1 VSRTQ
6 AGAVA
11 GLERCHTALTKY
23 IHSGRDIDDF
33 YNESGRRPLNKP
45 SGKPSG
51 NPSNKNAPEN
61 ALTPYDIKDINTM
74 KDEII
79 HDRFER
85 HAHHT

>member
-1 VSRTQ
+1 MDHYFSDEDPGFHILKP
-6 AGAVA
+6 A
-11 GLERCHTALTKY
+11 H
-23 IHSGRDIDDF
+23 HRDIEDF

-51 NPSNKNAPEN
+51 NPSNKKAPEN